1 MIIRAF
7 GKHYKPI
14 QKRMAKFSSDFFWTA
29 IVSSVP
35 DIEQSLFLRQG
46 GNLGLVYHAVHFCA
60 IKLKALAI
68 FAHKIFSSS

>member
-1 MIIRAF
+1 MIIIRALRKALEANSKVY
-7 GKHYKPI
+7 GKI
-14 QKRMAKFSSDFFWTA
+14 SSDFFWTE
-29 IVSSVP
+29 ILSSGP

-68 FAHKIFSSS
+68 FAHNIF